1 MLSLAVRRRV
11 SVPASGAALAQLETC
26 NLKLVTVLLPM
37 HTPEIRQK
45 FVERR
50 AQGWSLTRIATEL
63 DAARSTLIEW
73 SRQLRFQLQN
83 QTAIELDDLQH
94 RLLGPRQHRAQQSA
108 EKLAAV
114 ENELR
119 KRDVASLSTLQLFQ
133 LSATLRRQ
141 IMQET
146 DGIRF
151 VAPVKDIPNDEY
163 IEQVQ
168 EWNP

>member
-1 MLSLAVRRRV
+1 MHS
-11 SVPASGAALAQLETC
+11 PET
-26 NLKLVTVLLPM
+26 
-37 HTPEIRQK
+37 RQK

-50 AQGWSLTRIATEL
+50 AQGWSLTRIASEL
-63 DAARSTLIEW
+63 DVARSTLIEW

-94 RLLGPRQHRAQQSA
+94 RLLGPRQQRAQQAA

-114 ENELR
+114 EAELR
-119 KRDVASLSTLQLFQ
+119 TRNLSSLSTMQLFH
-133 LSATLRRQ
+133 LAAGLRRQ
-141 IMQET
+141 IQHET

-151 VAPVKDIPNDEY
+151 VAPVKDIPDNEY
-163 IEQVQ
+163 IEEVQ